1 MFRAFK
7 QVRCFLLAPHL
18 ERVQNGPGPGQGHL
32 REGQRRPLLCLADRR
47 TCSGGERRV
56 CQAGRG
62 MGVRWVPAVGLSC
75 HKLPVEGLSL
85 ILFAWPLPAQGA
97 GEERSEACGSE
108 SQLSGCHLYNRGLSL
123 SLRFAICEGDRTRH
137 LS

>member
-18 ERVQNGPGPGQGHL
+18 QRVQNGPGPGQGHL
-32 REGQRRPLLCLADRR
+32 REGQRRPSLCLADGR

-56 CQAGRG
+56 CQVGRG

-85 ILFAWPLPAQGA
+85 ILFA
-97 GEERSEACGSE
+97 
-108 SQLSGCHLYNRGLSL
+108 
-123 SLRFAICEGDRTRH
+123 
-137 LS
+137 